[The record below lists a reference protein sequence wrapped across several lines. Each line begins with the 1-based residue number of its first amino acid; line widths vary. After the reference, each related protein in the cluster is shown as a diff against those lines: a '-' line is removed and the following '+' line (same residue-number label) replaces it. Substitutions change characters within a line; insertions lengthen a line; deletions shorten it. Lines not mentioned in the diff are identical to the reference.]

1 MSDDT
6 IVDVMYQCEQ
16 TLVGLL
22 GKIKDAD
29 EKAKMEAE
37 LKDAVQGD
45 LDDDEEEET
54 PQFVVSESDLA
65 STRPFNQRIHLPSG
79 HDDMGDDDMMDDGG
93 EVGDEEEL
101 TRDKVKEASDRIVEK
116 QDKKKG
122 RKGKKGRKKGGGF
135 DVDVEGRGK
144 KGAI

>member
-1 MSDDT
+1 MG
-6 IVDVMYQCEQ
+6 
-16 TLVGLL
+16 LVGLL

-93 EVGDEEEL
+93 EGATKRSSPA
-101 TRDKVKEASDRIVEK
+101 TRSRRHPTVSWR
-116 QDKKKG
+116 
-122 RKGKKGRKKGGGF
+122 
-135 DVDVEGRGK
+135 
-144 KGAI
+144 